1 VKIRY
6 LLLHAYGMGGTIR
19 TVFNQASAMA
29 AAGHDVEIISV
40 VRRRTRPQFPLDDR
54 VRLSTLVDQRDGYGP
69 DTLLRRIRRKLRG
82 RVVPSD
88 EFAARYFTERV
99 ERAVIDAVSA
109 IDDGVLVTTRPA
121 LNIIGARFHR
131 SRVVHV
137 AQEHM
142 NLATHKP
149 DTRRQIIKYY
159 PRADAVVV
167 LTNTDR
173 RDYLEVLPG
182 TRIERIPNSTVLSGR
197 RPCDPNSRIVIAAGR
212 LYYQKGFDLL
222 IPAFA
227 QVVAAHPDWRLHIF
241 GTGPKQER
249 LQAKIDE
256 LGMQDNIRLMGRS
269 DKFAEELA
277 RSSIYALSSRFEG
290 LPMVMIEA
298 MAHRLPVVSFDC
310 PTGPA
315 DVITHEKDGL
325 LVPPDDVDAM
335 ARTLIRA
342 IEDPDLR
349 KRLGDAAYETVQAY
363 TPEVVMPQWESLF
376 AELLAAKA
384 TGAAAR

>member
-1 VKIRY
+1 MRIRY

-29 AAGHDVEIISV
+29 AAGHDVEIVSV
-40 VRRRTRPQFPLDDR
+40 VRRRTKPQFPLDPR
-54 VRLSTLVDQRDGYGP
+54 VRISTLVDQRDGYGP
-69 DTLLRRIRRKLRG
+69 DSLFRRIRRKLRG

-99 ERAVIDAVSA
+99 ERATIDAVASL
-109 IDDGVLVTTRPA
+109 DGGILVTTRPA
-121 LNIIGARFHR
+121 LNIIGARFAPRH
-131 SRVVHV
+131 VVHV

-149 DTRRQIIKYY
+149 DTKQQIIKYY
-159 PRADAVVV
+159 PRCDAVVV

-173 RDYLEVLPG
+173 EEYRKVLPG
-182 TRIERIPNSTVLSGR
+182 TRIERIPNATPLAGR
-197 RPCDPNSRIVIAAGR
+197 KPCDPDSKIVIAAGR
-212 LYYQKGFDLL
+212 LYKQKGFDLL

-227 QVVAAHPDWRLHIF
+227 QVVAAHPDWRLRIF
-241 GTGPKQER
+241 GTGPRQQR
-249 LQAKIDE
+249 LQEQIDE
-256 LGMQDNIRLMGRS
+256 LGLTEHVKLMGRS
-269 DKFAEELA
+269 DTFDEELA
-277 RSSIYALSSRFEG
+277 KSSMFVLSSRFEG

-298 MAHRLPVVSFDC
+298 MAHALPVVSFDC

-325 LVPPDDVDAM
+325 LVPPRDIDALAQAM
-335 ARTLIRA
+335 IRA

-349 KRLGDAAYETVQAY
+349 KRLGAAARETVRAY

-376 AELLAAKA
+376 ADLLATKGA
-384 TGAAAR
+384 TAPVR

>member
-1 VKIRY
+1 MKIRY

-29 AAGHDVEIISV
+29 AAGHDVEIVSV
-40 VRRRTRPQFPLDDR
+40 VRRRTKPQFPLDPR
-54 VRLSTLVDQRDGYGP
+54 VRISTLVDQRDGYGP
-69 DTLLRRIRRKLRG
+69 DSLWRRIRRKLRG

-99 ERAVIDAVSA
+99 ERATIDAVA
-109 IDDGVLVTTRPA
+109 NLDDGILVTTRPA
-121 LNIIGARFHR
+121 LNIIGARFAPRHI
-131 SRVVHV
+131 VHV
-137 AQEHM
+137 VQEHM

-149 DTRRQIIKYY
+149 DTKRHILKYY

-173 RDYLEVLPG
+173 EEYRKALPG
-182 TRIERIPNSTVLSGR
+182 TRIERIPNSTVLTGR
-197 RPCDPNSRIVIAAGR
+197 RPCDPNSKIVIAAGR
-212 LYYQKGFDLL
+212 LYKQKGFDLL

-227 QVVAAHPDWRLHIF
+227 QVVAAHPDWRLRIF
-241 GTGPKQER
+241 GTGPRRQR
-249 LQAKIDE
+249 LQEMIEE
-256 LGMQDNIRLMGRS
+256 LGLTEHVRLMGRS
-269 DKFAEELA
+269 DTFAEELA
-277 RSSIYALSSRFEG
+277 KASLFVLSSRFEG

-298 MAHRLPVVSFDC
+298 MGHGLPVVSFDC

-325 LVPPDDVDAM
+325 LVPPRDVDAL
-335 ARTLIRA
+335 ARAMIRA
-342 IEDPDLR
+342 IEDVDLR
-349 KRLGDAAYETVQAY
+349 KRLGAAARETVRAY

-376 AELLAAKA
+376 ADLLATKDAGVA
-384 TGAAAR
+384 VR